1 MECIEACPGIEA
13 QAVCSDELSTP
24 VPASRALVCSVNM
37 WNTSW
42 EHDQDSTM
50 LFVMALASRVCYR
63 RNLVV
68 WSLLLASHKV
78 VLCGARR
85 EKSGGAPALAARQQ
99 WEEGV

>member
-1 MECIEACPGIEA
+1 
-13 QAVCSDELSTP
+13 
-24 VPASRALVCSVNM
+24 
-37 WNTSW
+37 
-42 EHDQDSTM
+42 M